1 MYLILNKLL
10 LVNWSR
16 VSEHM
21 LAFFIL
27 LKCYKNFV
35 MSLDSVFLLI
45 DIFIHRIIL
54 LLMPKEGLILKKIIK
69 FFKLLKRRIDI
80 LNAEAELKFIL
91 ENK

>member
-1 MYLILNKLL
+1 
-10 LVNWSR
+10 
-16 VSEHM
+16 M
-21 LAFFIL
+21 LAPFIVFI
-27 LKCYKNFV
+27 CYKTV
-35 MSLDSVFLLI
+35 VISMDSVFLLI
-45 DIFIHRIIL
+45 DIFILRIIL